1 MLEFIAT
8 LFALSF
14 SALVLLLVF
23 LAGILVVKDVI
34 DLTIMWI
41 EDQIRK

>member
-1 MLEFIAT
+1 MLEFIAA

-14 SALVLLLVF
+14 SGLVLLFTF
-23 LAGILVVKDVI
+23 LAGIVMIKNLI
-34 DLTIMWI
+34 ELTIMWI

>member
-1 MLEFIAT
+1 MLEFIAA

-14 SALVLLLVF
+14 SALALLFIF

-34 DLTIMWI
+34 ELTIMWI
-41 EDQIRK
+41 KDQIRK

>member
-8 LFALSF
+8 LFAISF
-14 SALVLLLVF
+14 SALVLILVF
-23 LAGILVVKDVI
+23 LAGILVVKDI
-34 DLTIMWI
+34 IELMIMWI

>member
-14 SALVLLLVF
+14 SELVLIFTF
-23 LAGILVVKDVI
+23 LAGILLVKDLI
-34 DLTIMWI
+34 KQI

>member
-14 SALVLLLVF
+14 SALVLFLVF